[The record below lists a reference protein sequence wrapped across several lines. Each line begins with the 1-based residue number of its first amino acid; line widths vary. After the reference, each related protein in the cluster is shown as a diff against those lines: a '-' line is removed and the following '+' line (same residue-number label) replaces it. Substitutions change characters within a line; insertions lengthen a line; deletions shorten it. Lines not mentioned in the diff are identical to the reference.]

1 MKWNIK
7 ISMKKDSVSSVS
19 PDRPTTLILF
29 RKKNALGSL
38 EKTSTSFWIWFDM
51 VDFRMFFHDNF
62 SDLRKFALKWKNLT
76 EIWGIFDE
84 FLGQIFF
91 DEFWG
96 WIYVKKLSRVI
107 WFRFPVDFQNF
118 DECIDCI
125 ASVFFLAGNLKMV
138 KWGGCAGELFRIY
151 AMTWLNDFRVLMVS
165 FRGFQVG
172 KRRDDVFSS
181 QLFLVDRRYCR

>member
-1 MKWNIK
+1 MKLMKWNIK
-7 ISMKKDSVSSVS
+7 ISMKKDSVSPVS

-38 EKTSTSFWIWFDM
+38 ESDLTWSIFGCSSMTI
-51 VDFRMFFHDNF
+51 F

-107 WFRFPVDFQNF
+107 WFRFPVEF
-118 DECIDCI
+118 DEFELCVFCI
-125 ASVFFLAGNLKMV
+125 ASGFFLAGNLKMV
-138 KWGGCAGELFRIY
+138 KWGGCAGESFRI
-151 AMTWLNDFRVLMVS
+151 
-165 FRGFQVG
+165 
-172 KRRDDVFSS
+172 
-181 QLFLVDRRYCR
+181 